1 MPRNTSIFEPTNF
14 HDVHAAARSLRLFA
28 RRGLETRGKFRG
40 HLAAQPIKESA
51 HDTHRAG
58 KAHFSDLLAKTHPGE
73 TKLFKAL
80 LEVILEGIEL

>member
-1 MPRNTSIFEPTNF
+1 MCPSGNRRPPSPPACPRPIG
-14 HDVHAAARSLRLFA
+14 LRLFA